1 MIRRKHLEPKDIFFS
16 ILKYASLIVASLVA
30 LVPILVV
37 FFASFKN
44 SKEFKVTSAL
54 ALPENFFNFENY
66 VTAFVKGKML
76 TGFFNTIIIMIIS
89 LIGVILIG
97 TMLAYVLHRF
107 NFKFK
112 KVILGAF
119 LLATLIPGVTTQ
131 VATFQV
137 ISALGIY
144 NTRLAPIFLY
154 MGTDIISI
162 YIFLQFMDNISI
174 SMDEA
179 AMIEGASYFTI
190 YRKVILPLL
199 KPAIATVVIIKGVG
213 IYNDFYTPFLYMP
226 NTKLNVLSTALFK
239 FKGPYS
245 AQWEVICACIMIVV
259 IPTFI
264 AFLCLQKYI
273 YNGFTSG
280 SVK

>member
-1 MIRRKHLEPKDIFFS
+1 MVKRRHLGAKDWFFCMI
-16 ILKYASLIVASLVA
+16 KYASLIIASLVA
-30 LVPILVV
+30 LIPILVV
-37 FFASFKN
+37 FFAAFKDSN
-44 SKEFKVTSAL
+44 EFKTTSAL
-54 ALPENFFNFENY
+54 ALPSNFLNVSNY
-66 VTAFVKGKML
+66 ITAFVKGKML
-76 TGFFNTIIIMIIS
+76 TGFINTLIIMGVS
-89 LIGVILIG
+89 LVGVILIG

-107 NFKFK
+107 NFRFK

-137 ISALGIY
+137 INALGIY
-144 NTRLAPIFLY
+144 NTRFAPILLY

-179 AMIEGASYFTI
+179 AMIEGASYFKI
-190 YRKVILPLL
+190 YSKVILPLL

-226 NTKLNVLSTALFK
+226 NSKLNVLSTALFK

-264 AFLCLQKYI
+264 AFLFLQKYI

>member
-1 MIRRKHLEPKDIFFS
+1 MIRRKHLGPKDIFFS
-16 ILKYASLIVASLVA
+16 ILKYASLILASLVA
-30 LVPILVV
+30 LIPIAVV
-37 FFASFKN
+37 FFASFKD
-44 SKEFKVTSAL
+44 SKEFKTTNAL
-54 ALPENFFNFENY
+54 AIPKNFFNINNY

-76 TGFFNTIIIMIIS
+76 TGFFNTLIIMAVS
-89 LIGVILIG
+89 LVGVILIG

-107 NFKFK
+107 NFRFK
-112 KVILGAF
+112 KVILGMF

-144 NTRLAPIFLY
+144 NTRMAPILLY

-213 IYNDFYTPFLYMP
+213 VYNDFYTPFLYMP

-264 AFLCLQKYI
+264 AFLFLQKYI